1 MSEPYLSQPF
11 RMKGKKWIGLSLRT
25 IPISDVVFRLFDRAV
40 YAEESQGY
48 TIVLEHAP
56 VQQTVIEPDMTLP
69 AVDTQIPVPETT
81 QIPAPAAGISAPE
94 NLKNP
99 GQDLQNAEPVQV
111 WQ

>member
-1 MSEPYLSQPF
+1 MD
-11 RMKGKKWIGLSLRT
+11 RGKFENNT
-25 IPISDVVFRLFDRAV
+25 NPDVVFRLFDRAV

-56 VQQTVIEPDMTLP
+56 VKQTVIEPDMTLP

-81 QIPAPAAGISAPE
+81 QIPSAGIRDICRGGSE
-94 NLKNP
+94 NP